1 MNTRNITLNNNQ
13 DLPPQQTLD
22 SGGTSQDSLMSTAS
36 WGAGAKNM
44 ARSLGF
50 ALMACVVVALAGRYF
65 QPTPPAAVTPDSGSL
80 SLVSHDQS
88 PGTAKFKAIQDI
100 RLGDRV
106 HTGISDSQYGVA
118 VGDPA
123 LLPWW
128 DQIDTQIV
136 PADWRQVSLQVE
148 NRDGNQVEVHLLRP
162 LEWLDQHQ
170 AVIGSVLLIEL
181 AELGVEGPGAVQAI
195 ESCPEIESGEGR
207 VVIGRF
213 IHRRDGVLQ
222 MRVAGLEEPLG
233 VTDTHHI
240 YSVDRDEFIPAGEL
254 EVGDTLELVSGPTKI
269 LAIEHQTEA
278 EEVYNLEVHGQHV
291 FRVSTSGLLVHNT
304 NGKCKAQ
311 RTGGNQVFRGDSA
324 FSATVNAKGI
334 PKSFIDDAGNLVPAS
349 TTGIYKGR
357 QVTVGEHVLG
367 GYRRGAKGN
376 SPFTSLTPNAST
388 AADYGSEVAG
398 VNISALRQAI
408 RSGEVTGVAVLNQ
421 RQIQRLIRNNSN
433 LSDYWKNLAS
443 KWAARDGEFLIRG
456 TVPERFIIR
465 GGQ

>member
-304 NGKCKAQ
+304 NGKCKAPNSVTLTASKNFGKQ
-311 RTGGNQVFRGDSA
+311 SHGGRAKQFLEELTGNKIPHKLKSAEGQSAVLRGWEQQIANGTLKPKGKFFDPARPNQVFDVFEGEG
-324 FSATVNAKGI
+324 FSLL
-334 PKSFIDDAGNLVPAS
+334 SIDGALNSVQK
-349 TTGIYKGR
+349 TT
-357 QVTVGEHVLG
+357 
-367 GYRRGAKGN
+367 
-376 SPFTSLTPNAST
+376 F
-388 AADYGSEVAG
+388 DM
-398 VNISALRQAI
+398 
-408 RSGEVTGVAVLNQ
+408 
-421 RQIQRLIRNNSN
+421 IQRLRPFTGN
-433 LSDYWKNLAS
+433 
-443 KWAARDGEFLIRG
+443 
-456 TVPERFIIR
+456 
-465 GGQ
+465 